1 MDKNNLRCPFCQK
14 GATATYQ
21 TYREENLFFNKDVPR
36 SFSDPEFD
44 KRDEILVQMFNCPNS
59 DCQKVSIDIIGVG
72 KQFPD
77 KGISFYPISEAI
89 QFPDYVPQAILEDYN
104 EACAILNLSPKASAT
119 LSRRCLQGMIRDF
132 WKVSGKNLYDEIE
145 LIEDKV
151 DVTTRKVLDA
161 LRQLGNIG
169 AHPEKDVNLIVDIQ
183 PGEALKLIK
192 FIEVLIKSWYVERAE
207 KEALLTDIL
216 TINDDKQSLRRK

>member
-14 GATATYQ
+14 GATATPT
-21 TYREENLFFNKDVPR
+21 TYREENLYFQMGRLHKINETVDNR
-36 SFSDPEFD
+36 D
-44 KRDEILVQMFNCPNS
+44 DEIMVQFLACPNE

-132 WKVSGKNLYDEIE
+132 WGVSGKSLYNEIE
-145 LIEDKV
+145 LIKDKV
-151 DVTTRKVLDA
+151 DATTRKVLDA

-169 AHPEKDVNLIVDIQ
+169 AHPETDVNLIVDIQ

-192 FIEVLIKSWYVERAE
+192 FIEVLIKGWYVERAE
-207 KEALLTDIL
+207 KEALLSDIL
-216 TINDDKQSLRRK
+216 NINDDKQSLRRK

>member
-1 MDKNNLRCPFCQK
+1 MDKNNLRCPFCQQ
-14 GATATYQ
+14 GATETYG
-21 TYREENLFFNKDVPR
+21 TYKEESL
-36 SFSDPEFD
+36 SFRQGKAMKINDTVSNGD
-44 KRDEILVQMFNCPNS
+44 DEILVQFFACPNA
-59 DCQKVSIDIIGVG
+59 DCHKISIDIQGVG

-77 KGISFYPISEAI
+77 KGISFYPLSEAI
-89 QFPDYVPQAILEDYN
+89 QFPDYVPQVILEDYN

-132 WKVSGKNLYDEIE
+132 WGVTGKSLFDEIK

-183 PGEALKLIK
+183 PGEALKLIR
-192 FIEVLIKSWYVERAE
+192 FIEVLIKGWYVERAE
-207 KEALLTDIL
+207 KEALLQNIL
-216 TINDDKQSLRRK
+216 TINDDKQLLRRK